1 MSIGKYMIGKILLA
15 GLMVMML
22 ACSEEEAIV
31 PSPVGPE
38 EPIEEET
45 ILEAVTIQFGPEGTV
60 ETRAFNGDE
69 NAREHEFM
77 NSLIAFIVDAEGKIE
92 MVINA
97 TDSASFIKAVET
109 DGAGNVARYSTTV
122 DLKPGT
128 KTIYAFAN
136 MDKVHLCEDKT
147 LETTFWDE
155 LDTLE
160 VGETWPIEYEEAVI
174 DDPAATVNLSAE
186 NTGDMSFIPMSVV
199 RRDVNL
205 TVSGQQVNIE
215 LVRLV
220 SRVDITLQN
229 QQGTS
234 VTVGK
239 LTMSDFSDQV
249 ALFEPD
255 GENPSAPSG
264 ASNSAK
270 EFTFTGLVIDS
281 QPDPQEIVSF
291 YVNETWGRMTPFKI
305 TVDIEDIEDIERK
318 TMTGNTRSET
328 LPRNHIL
335 PLALRLAE
343 SALYLEVT
351 AQVAPIGGYPVSVAL
366 DGQGKLTDNYA
377 ITLPEG
383 CTFSV
388 EGYLV
393 GVAGEDKR
401 IPIDGWTWQHTS
413 SSLCVLTGET
423 EVASGDEIVKQAT
436 SNPILGRLTALSG
449 QTVTFDFV
457 ITSPVFRP
465 DCHLTIKTK
474 AVGDEPWES
483 WDASVASLRQWQA
496 KPTLYELVPLRMANP
511 E

>member
-15 GLMVMML
+15 GLMAAMV

-77 NSLIAFIVDAEGKIE
+77 NSLVAFIVDAEGKIE
-92 MVINA
+92 VFINA
-97 TDSASFIKAVET
+97 TDSASFQNALTK
-109 DGAGNVARYSTTV
+109 DGLGNVAQYSTTV

-136 MDKVHLCEDKT
+136 MDKVHPIGDDQTSFLRTLKAISEREDK
-147 LETTFWDE
+147 EWDNA
-155 LDTLE
+155 D
-160 VGETWPIEYEEAVI
+160 VDDVI
-174 DDPAATVNLSAE
+174 LKDPAATVNFE
-186 NTGDMSFIPMSVV
+186 DEGFIPMSVV
-199 RRDVNL
+199 RRDVNM

-229 QQGTS
+229 QQGAE
-234 VTVGK
+234 VTVSD
-239 LTMSDFSDQV
+239 LTMSDFADRV
-249 ALFEPD
+249 TLFEPE
-255 GENPSAPSG
+255 ENNPAKPTNATNSTKTFNDLDIKVPSQA
-264 ASNSAK
+264 
-270 EFTFTGLVIDS
+270 
-281 QPDPQEIVSF
+281 DPTEIVSF
-291 YVNETWGRMTPFKI
+291 YVNETWGRTDPDPFSVALTIDGK
-305 TVDIEDIEDIERK
+305 K
-318 TMTGNTRSET
+318 MTGETKGQT

-393 GVAGEDKR
+393 GVAGDTEENR
-401 IPIDGWTWQHTS
+401 IPITDWTWDHEAS
-413 SSLCVLTGET
+413 SVCSLVDESEET
-423 EVASGDEIVKQAT
+423 LELEDGTKKTVMRVTDESGSI
-436 SNPILGRLTALSG
+436 SGHLTALPG
-449 QTVTFDFV
+449 QTVAFDFA
-457 ITSPVFRP
+457 INEPVVRT
-465 DCHLTIKTK
+465 DCHLQVTT
-474 AVGDEPWES
+474 AEVGDAPWTS
-483 WDASVASLRQWQA
+483 GDASLRQWQA

>member
-15 GLMVMML
+15 GLMAAMV

-60 ETRAFNGDE
+60 ETRAYGDD
-69 NAREHEFM
+69 NARDHEFM
-77 NSLIAFIVDAEGKIE
+77 NSLIAFIVDAEGQIE
-92 MVINA
+92 VVINA
-97 TDSASFIKAVET
+97 TDSTSFTKTLEAQ
-109 DGAGNVARYSTTV
+109 DAGNVDHYSTTV
-122 DLKPGT
+122 DLTPGA

-136 MDKVHLCEDKT
+136 MDKVKRIAEAEGNSPDEKSFEATLKT
-147 LETTFWDE
+147 LKVGDE
-155 LDTLE
+155 
-160 VGETWPIEYEEAVI
+160 WPEKYENAVI
-174 DDPAATVNLSAE
+174 DNPAATVNFE
-186 NTGDMSFIPMSVV
+186 DGGFIPMSVV
-199 RRDVNL
+199 RRDVNM

-229 QQGTS
+229 QQGAS
-234 VTVGK
+234 VSVEK

-255 GENPSAPSG
+255 GGNPSASIG
-264 ASNSAK
+264 ANSAK
-270 EFTFTGLVIDS
+270 EFTFTDPLEILS

-291 YVNETWGRMTPFKI
+291 YVNETWGREAPFKI
-305 TVDIEDIEDIERK
+305 SMKIEGK
-318 TMTGNTRSET
+318 TMTGNTESET

-335 PLALRLAE
+335 PLALRLSE

-351 AQVAPIGGYPVSVAL
+351 AQVAPIGGYPVAVYL
-366 DGQGKLTDNYA
+366 DGSNKLTDTYA
-377 ITLPEG
+377 IALPEG

-393 GVAGEDKR
+393 GVAGEEEQIK
-401 IPIDGWTWQHTS
+401 ITGWSWTNNST
-413 SSLCVLTGET
+413 SLCELESTTV
-423 EVASGDEIVKQAT
+423 
-436 SNPILGRLTALSG
+436 NPIVGHLTALPRQEVSFG
-449 QTVTFDFV
+449 FEVTN
-457 ITSPVFRP
+457 PVSRTN
-465 DCHLTIKTK
+465 CSLTIQTK
-474 AVGDEPWES
+474 EVGDEPWES

>member
-60 ETRAFNGDE
+60 ETRAFNGDN

-97 TDSASFIKAVET
+97 TDSASFKEALNR

-136 MDKVHLCEDKT
+136 MDKVHPIGDNQTSFLRTLKAISEREDK
-147 LETTFWDE
+147 EWDNA
-155 LDTLE
+155 D
-160 VGETWPIEYEEAVI
+160 VDDVI
-174 DDPAATVNLSAE
+174 LKDPAATVNFE
-186 NTGDMSFIPMSVV
+186 EGGFIPMSVV

-229 QQGTS
+229 QQGAE
-234 VTVGK
+234 VTVSD
-239 LTMSDFSDQV
+239 LTMSDFADRVS
-249 ALFEPD
+249 LFEPE
-255 GENPSAPSG
+255 ENNPAAPTN
-264 ASNSAK
+264 ATNSTK
-270 EFTFTGLVIDS
+270 TFNDLDIKVLS
-281 QPDPQEIVSF
+281 QADPTEIVSF
-291 YVNETWGRMTPFKI
+291 YVNETWGRTDPFSVALTIDEK
-305 TVDIEDIEDIERK
+305 K
-318 TMTGNTRSET
+318 MTGETKGQT

-366 DGQGKLTDNYA
+366 DGKDKLTDNYA

-393 GVAGEDKR
+393 GVAGEEKQ
-401 IPIDGWTWQHTS
+401 IKITGWSWTNNST
-413 SSLCVLTGET
+413 SLCELESTTV
-423 EVASGDEIVKQAT
+423 
-436 SNPILGRLTALSG
+436 NPIVGHLTALPRQEVSFG
-449 QTVTFDFV
+449 FEVTN
-457 ITSPVFRP
+457 PVSRTN
-465 DCHLTIKTK
+465 CSLTIQTK
-474 AVGDEPWES
+474 EVGDEPWES